1 MTTNARNQEARV
13 PTRRRQATRRLQE
26 RRRQRR
32 LLLFAAAVVLL
43 VLAIPAVGYYVT
55 FVTPPR
61 QVIVNVNDVERTM
74 GEMVDRAR
82 ARVASQVEA
91 GAQPNIANVP
101 FEVLTSLVDEEL
113 LTQGAPQVGVTVT
126 RDDVDQEIRS
136 TFYPRPTPGEEQ
148 DPDALEREFQQRY
161 TDFLTISQLSDE
173 TYRQIARSNILR
185 TQIREI
191 VGQEVPSLEESVYV
205 HWIRVSD
212 EAVAAEV
219 VDRLDA
225 GEEFDAL
232 AREYN
237 QDTVWADHDGLVG
250 WVPRGAFFE
259 LEETLFS
266 IEHGVYSHPLR
277 TRAGVHV
284 LKVTDGPE
292 IVEVNDN
299 MREVLKTRALENWLD
314 EQRES
319 NSVVVDFD
327 SADYDW
333 VISKI
338 VELTNISR
346 SLDR

>member
-1 MTTNARNQEARV
+1 MQ
-13 PTRRRQATRRLQE
+13 QE

-32 LLLFAAAVVLL
+32 VLLFAAVVVLV

-61 QVIVNVNDVERTM
+61 QVIVSVNDVERTM

-91 GAQPNIANVP
+91 GAQPQIANVP

-113 LTQGAPQVGVTVT
+113 LTQGASSVGVTVT
-126 RDDVDQEIRS
+126 RDDIDQEIRT
-136 TFYPRPTPGEEQ
+136 TFYPRTTPGEEQ

-191 VGQEVPSLEESVYV
+191 VGQEVPSLAESVYV

-212 EAVAAEV
+212 EAVASEV
-219 VDRLDA
+219 VGRLEA
-225 GEEFDAL
+225 GEDFIGL

-237 QDTVWADHDGLVG
+237 QDTVWANHDGEVG
-250 WVPRGAFFE
+250 WVPRGAFVE

-266 IEHGVYSHPLR
+266 IEHGVVSHPLR
-277 TRAGVHV
+277 SRAGVHM
-284 LKVTDGPE
+284 LKVTDGPA

-299 MREVLKTRALENWLD
+299 MREILKTRALENWLD

-319 NSVVVDFD
+319 NSVVVNFD
-327 SADYDW
+327 SDDYDW
-333 VISKI
+333 VISKV
-338 VELTNISR
+338 VELTNISQ

>member
-32 LLLFAAAVVLL
+32 VLLFAAVVVLL
-43 VLAIPAVGYYVT
+43 VLAIPAVGYYIT

-61 QVIVNVNDVERTM
+61 QVVVNVNDVERTM

-91 GAQPNIANVP
+91 GVQPQIANVP

-113 LTQGAPQVGVTVT
+113 LTQGAPEVGVTVT

-136 TFYPRPTPGEEQ
+136 TFYPRATPGEEQ

-161 TDFLTISQLSDE
+161 SDFLTISQLSDE

-185 TQIREI
+185 TQVREI
-191 VGQEVPSLEESVYV
+191 VGQAVPSLEESVYV

-212 EAVAAEV
+212 EAVASEV
-219 VDRLDA
+219 SDRLDA

-237 QDTVWADHDGLVG
+237 QDTVWADHNGEVG

-266 IEHGVYSHPLR
+266 IEHDVYSFPLR
-277 TRAGVHV
+277 SRAGVHI

-292 IVEVNDN
+292 IAEVNDN
-299 MREVLKTRALENWLD
+299 MREVLKTRALEIWLD

-327 SADYDW
+327 SDDYDW
-333 VISKI
+333 VISKV

-346 SLDR
+346 SLSS

>member
-32 LLLFAAAVVLL
+32 LLLFAAAVVLV

-55 FVTPPR
+55 FVSPPR

-91 GAQPNIANVP
+91 GVQPQIANVP

-113 LTQGAPQVGVTVT
+113 LTQGAPSAGVTVT
-126 RDDVDQEIRS
+126 RDDIDEEIRS

-161 TDFLTISQLSDE
+161 TDFLTVSQLSDE

-185 TQIREI
+185 TRIREI
-191 VGQEVPSLEESVYV
+191 VGQNVPSLEESVYV

-212 EAVAAEV
+212 EAVASEV
-219 VDRLDA
+219 VGRLEA
-225 GEEFDAL
+225 GEDFVAL
-232 AREYN
+232 AHIYN
-237 QDTVWADHDGLVG
+237 QDTVWANHDGEVG

-259 LEETLFS
+259 LEDTLFS
-266 IEHGVYSHPLR
+266 IEHGVVSSPLR
-277 TRAGVHV
+277 SRAGVHM

-292 IVEVNDN
+292 IAEVNDN

-319 NSVVVDFD
+319 NNVVVDFD
-327 SADYDW
+327 SDDYDW
-333 VISKI
+333 VISKV
-338 VELTNISR
+338 VELTNISQ
-346 SLDR
+346 SLSS

>member
-32 LLLFAAAVVLL
+32 VLLFAAAVVLL

-55 FVTPPR
+55 FVLPPK

-91 GAQPNIANVP
+91 GVQPQIANVP

-113 LTQGAPQVGVTVT
+113 LAQGAPEIGVTVT
-126 RDDVDQEIRS
+126 RDDVDEEIRS
-136 TFYPRPTPGEEQ
+136 TFYPRTAPGEEQ
-148 DPDALEREFQQRY
+148 DADALEREFQQRY
-161 TDFLTISQLSDE
+161 SDFLTISQLSDE

-191 VGQEVPSLEESVYV
+191 VGQTVPSLEESVYV

-212 EAVAAEV
+212 EAVASEV
-219 VDRLDA
+219 IDRLEA

-237 QDTVWADHDGLVG
+237 QDTTWADHNGEVG

-259 LEETLFS
+259 LEEALFS
-266 IEHGVYSHPLR
+266 IEHGLVSAPLR
-277 TRAGVHV
+277 SRAGVHV

-292 IVEVNDN
+292 IVEVNGN
-299 MREVLKTRALENWLD
+299 MKEVLKTRALENWLD

-319 NSVVVDFD
+319 NNVMVDFD
-327 SADYDW
+327 SVDYDW

-338 VELTNISR
+338 IELTNISR
-346 SLDR
+346 SLSS

>member
-1 MTTNARNQEARV
+1 MQ
-13 PTRRRQATRRLQE
+13 QE

-32 LLLFAAAVVLL
+32 VLLFAAVVVLV

-61 QVIVNVNDVERTM
+61 QVIVSVNDVERTM

-91 GAQPNIANVP
+91 GAQPQIANVP

-113 LTQGAPQVGVTVT
+113 LTQGASSVGVTVT
-126 RDDVDQEIRS
+126 RDDIDQEIRT
-136 TFYPRPTPGEEQ
+136 TFYPRTTPGEEQ

-191 VGQEVPSLEESVYV
+191 VGQEVPSLAESVYV

-212 EAVAAEV
+212 EAVASEV
-219 VDRLDA
+219 VGRLEA
-225 GEEFDAL
+225 GEDFIGL

-237 QDTVWADHDGLVG
+237 QDTVWANHDGEVG
-250 WVPRGAFFE
+250 WVPRGAFVE

-266 IEHGVYSHPLR
+266 IEHGVVSHPLR
-277 TRAGVHV
+277 SRAGVHM
-284 LKVTDGPE
+284 LKVTDGPA

-299 MREVLKTRALENWLD
+299 MREILKTRALENWLD
-314 EQRES
+314 EQRDS
-319 NSVVVDFD
+319 NSVVVNFD
-327 SADYDW
+327 SDDYDW
-333 VISKI
+333 VISKV
-338 VELTNISR
+338 VELTNISQ

>member
-1 MTTNARNQEARV
+1 MQ
-13 PTRRRQATRRLQE
+13 QE

-32 LLLFAAAVVLL
+32 VLLFAAVVVLV

-61 QVIVNVNDVERTM
+61 QVIVSVNDVERTM

-91 GAQPNIANVP
+91 GAQPQIANVP

-113 LTQGAPQVGVTVT
+113 LTQGASSVGVTVT
-126 RDDVDQEIRS
+126 RDDIDQEIRS
-136 TFYPRPTPGEEQ
+136 TFYPRATPGEEQ

-191 VGQEVPSLEESVYV
+191 VGQEVPSLAESVYV

-212 EAVAAEV
+212 EAVASEV
-219 VDRLDA
+219 VGRLEA
-225 GEEFDAL
+225 GEDFVGL

-237 QDTVWADHDGLVG
+237 QDTVWANHDGEVG
-250 WVPRGAFFE
+250 WVPRGAFVE

-266 IEHGVYSHPLR
+266 IEHGVVSHPLR
-277 TRAGVHV
+277 SRAGVHM
-284 LKVTDGPE
+284 LKVTDGPA

-299 MREVLKTRALENWLD
+299 MREILKTRALENWLD
-314 EQRES
+314 EERDR
-319 NSVVVDFD
+319 NSVVVNFD
-327 SADYDW
+327 SDDYDW
-333 VISKI
+333 VISKV
-338 VELTNISR
+338 VELTNISQ

>member
-1 MTTNARNQEARV
+1 MQ
-13 PTRRRQATRRLQE
+13 QE

-32 LLLFAAAVVLL
+32 VLLFAAFVVLV
-43 VLAIPAVGYYVT
+43 VLAIPAVGYYIT

-61 QVIVNVNDVERTM
+61 QVIVSVNDVERTM

-91 GAQPNIANVP
+91 GAQPQIANVP

-113 LTQGAPQVGVTVT
+113 LTQGAPSVGVTVT
-126 RDDVDQEIRS
+126 RDDIDQEVRS
-136 TFYPRPTPGEEQ
+136 TFYPRTTPGEEQ

-161 TDFLTISQLSDE
+161 TDFLTVSQLSDE

-212 EAVAAEV
+212 EAVASEV
-219 VDRLDA
+219 VGRLEA
-225 GEEFDAL
+225 GEDFVSL

-237 QDTVWADHDGLVG
+237 QDTVWANHDGEVG

-266 IEHGVYSHPLR
+266 IEHGVVSHPLR
-277 TRAGVHV
+277 SRAGVHM
-284 LKVTDGPE
+284 LKVTDGPD

-299 MREVLKTRALENWLD
+299 MREVLKTRALENWLE

-319 NSVVVDFD
+319 NNVVVAFD
-327 SADYDW
+327 SDDYDW

-338 VELTNISR
+338 IELTNISR

>member
-1 MTTNARNQEARV
+1 MTTSGRNQEARV

-32 LLLFAAAVVLL
+32 VLLFAAAVVLL
-43 VLAIPAVGYYVT
+43 VLAIPAFGYYVT
-55 FVTPPR
+55 FVSPPR
-61 QVIVNVNDVERTM
+61 QVVINVNDVERTL

-91 GAQPNIANVP
+91 GVQPQIANVP

-113 LTQGAPQVGVTVT
+113 LTQGAPEVGVTVT
-126 RDDVDQEIRS
+126 RDNVDEEIRS
-136 TFYPRPTPGEEQ
+136 TFYPRSTPGEEQ
-148 DPDALEREFQQRY
+148 DADALDREFQERY
-161 TDFLTISQLSDE
+161 ADFLTISQLSDE
-173 TYRQIARSNILR
+173 TYRRIARSNILR

-191 VGQEVPSLEESVYV
+191 VGQAVPSLEESVYV

-212 EAVAAEV
+212 ESVASEV
-219 VDRLDA
+219 FDRLAA

-237 QDTVWADHDGLVG
+237 QDTVWADHNGEVG

-259 LEETLFS
+259 MEETLFS
-266 IEHGVYSHPLR
+266 IEHGVVSHPLR

-292 IVEVNDN
+292 IVEVNNN

-314 EQRES
+314 AQRES
-319 NSVVVDFD
+319 NKVVVDFD
-327 SADYDW
+327 SDDYDW
-333 VISKI
+333 VIGKI
-338 VELTNISR
+338 IELTNISQ
-346 SLDR
+346 SLSS

>member
-1 MTTNARNQEARV
+1 MQ
-13 PTRRRQATRRLQE
+13 QE

-32 LLLFAAAVVLL
+32 VLLFAAVVVLV

-91 GAQPNIANVP
+91 GAQPQIANVP

-113 LTQGAPQVGVTVT
+113 LTQGAPSVGVTVT
-126 RDDVDQEIRS
+126 RDDIDQEIRS
-136 TFYPRPTPGEEQ
+136 TFYPRTTPGEEQ
-148 DPDALEREFQQRY
+148 DTDALEREFQERY
-161 TDFLTISQLSDE
+161 SSFLTVSQLSDE

-185 TQIREI
+185 TRIRGI

-212 EAVAAEV
+212 EAVASEV
-219 VDRLDA
+219 VGRLEA
-225 GEEFDAL
+225 GEDFVAL
-232 AREYN
+232 AHEYN
-237 QDTVWADHDGLVG
+237 QDTVWANHDGEVG

-266 IEHGVYSHPLR
+266 IEHGVVSHPLR
-277 TRAGVHV
+277 SRAGVHM
-284 LKVTDGPE
+284 LKVTDGPD

-299 MREVLKTRALENWLD
+299 MREVLKTRALENWLE

-319 NSVVVDFD
+319 NNVEVSFD
-327 SADYDW
+327 SEDYDW

>member
-1 MTTNARNQEARV
+1 MTTSGRNQEARV

-32 LLLFAAAVVLL
+32 LVLFAAVVVLA
-43 VLAIPAVGYYVT
+43 VLAIPAVGYYIT
-55 FVTPPR
+55 FVSPPR

-82 ARVASQVEA
+82 ARVGSQVEA
-91 GAQPNIANVP
+91 GVQPQIANVP

-113 LTQGAPQVGVTVT
+113 LTQGAPSVGVTVT
-126 RDDVDQEIRS
+126 RDDIDEEIRS
-136 TFYPRPTPGEEQ
+136 TFYPRATPGEEQ
-148 DPDALEREFQQRY
+148 DPDALEREFQERY
-161 TDFLTISQLSDE
+161 SGFLTVSQLSDE

-191 VGQEVPSLEESVYV
+191 VGQNVPSLEESVFV

-212 EAVAAEV
+212 EAVASEV
-219 VDRLDA
+219 VGRLEA
-225 GEEFDAL
+225 GEDFVGL

-237 QDTVWADHDGLVG
+237 QDTVWANHDGEVG

-259 LEETLFS
+259 LEETLFG
-266 IEHGVYSHPLR
+266 IEHGVVSSPLR
-277 TRAGVHV
+277 SRAGVHM

-292 IVEVNDN
+292 IAEVNDN
-299 MREVLKTRALENWLD
+299 MKEVLKTRALENWLD
-314 EQRES
+314 EQRAS
-319 NSVVVDFD
+319 NNVVVDFD
-327 SADYDW
+327 SEDYDW

-338 VELTNISR
+338 IELTNISR
-346 SLDR
+346 SLSS